1 MEIYWKRCYAILE
14 RMQKRTVFI
23 FIIILFFL
31 ALLVG
36 GELYWLKR
44 LEKKVA
50 CEFNGK
56 TYQLDEIFLI
66 RLSSGC
72 SICRC
77 GENGLPI
84 CKHTYCPEEASE

>member
-1 MEIYWKRCYAILE
+1 
-14 RMQKRTVFI
+14 MQKRTVSI

-44 LEKKVA
+44 LEKKESSIEKNKIV
-50 CEFNGK
+50 CEFDGK
-56 TYQLDEIFLI
+56 TYQLDEFFLI

-72 SICRC
+72 SLCRC
-77 GENGLPI
+77 GGDGLPI
-84 CKHTYCPEEASE
+84 CKHTYCPEEAPE